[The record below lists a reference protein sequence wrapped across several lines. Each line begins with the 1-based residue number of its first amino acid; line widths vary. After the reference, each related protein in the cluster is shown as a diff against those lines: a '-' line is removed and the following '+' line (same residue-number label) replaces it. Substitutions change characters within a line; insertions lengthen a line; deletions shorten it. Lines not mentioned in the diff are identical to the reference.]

1 MSETLE
7 KPAAKAALNIVG
19 TRPIRPDGA
28 DKVTGRAAYGA
39 DFAMPGQL
47 VGRVLRSPHAHARI
61 VSIDASKAKALPGV
75 KAVVTAADFP
85 NLASEELAGGE
96 AEANLRDLSLNVMA
110 RDKVLYHG
118 HAVAAVAATSP
129 DIAEAALAKIK
140 VTYEVLPHV
149 IDVEEAIKEWRRA
162 EILPSAVGDR
172 IHKFH
177 KERQEIFK
185 QYNYLEPMLALA
197 RAVTFG
203 FIELSRVPADLQPR
217 VKELQRLVEAG

>member
-1 MSETLE
+1 MTDLTKSQKRAVRELLGDAHE
-7 KPAAKAALNIVG
+7 AEIAAAL
-19 TRPIRPDGA
+19 
-28 DKVTGRAAYGA
+28 
-39 DFAMPGQL
+39 
-47 VGRVLRSPHAHARI
+47 
-61 VSIDASKAKALPGV
+61 
-75 KAVVTAADFP
+75 
-85 NLASEELAGGE
+85 
-96 AEANLRDLSLNVMA
+96 
-110 RDKVLYHG
+110 
-118 HAVAAVAATSP
+118 
-129 DIAEAALAKIK
+129 
-140 VTYEVLPHV
+140 

-185 QYNYLEPMLALA
+185 QYNDLEPMLALA